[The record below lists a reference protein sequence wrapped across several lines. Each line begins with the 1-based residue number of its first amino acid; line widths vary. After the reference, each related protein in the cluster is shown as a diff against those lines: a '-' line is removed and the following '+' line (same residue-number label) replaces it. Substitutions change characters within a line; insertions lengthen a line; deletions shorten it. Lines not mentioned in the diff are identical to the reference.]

1 MMHVMKGLN
10 IRDRLLLAALLPVV
24 LVSATLVSITLYDR
38 VSAMEVEHQRQLRL
52 AARQLAAAASHG
64 LSTARR
70 DLLMAAA
77 IDAIGQDDLSAVAVL
92 DLNGE
97 LLAVAGELSVP
108 VQPFAPGREGRLA
121 DRRAQADVLVQ
132 PVWSDRRSPTG
143 EIETIPNRVGRAP
156 VLLGHVVLDFPRAA
170 AVQRRTDA
178 VLADVAVG
186 LAGLLVGA
194 LLALWLARGIVV
206 PLLRMSRMVARIQLG
221 DLSARSPELAS
232 GPLGTLQHGLNQMVR
247 SLESGRDELQQ
258 RVAEATQRLREQM
271 DQAEQATLAK
281 SRFLAAAT
289 HDLRQPTHALG
300 LFVERLRQLPHEGE
314 SGQLISNLEA
324 SVRSMQDL
332 LDALLDISRLNANAV
347 PAEIRP
353 FALND
358 LFDKLRISAGPGAR
372 AKGLRLRI
380 RPTQVWLLSDA
391 GQLHRILQNLVAN
404 AMAYTPRGTVLLS
417 CRPVRGGGMARI
429 QVWDS
434 GVGIAPE
441 HHEAVFKDYFQ
452 VANPAR
458 DNSKGLGL
466 GLHIVDLIANL
477 LGLSVQLRSNLGCG
491 SRFTMD
497 VPLALTSPD
506 QPDLVD
512 SIAADPSLLSISPLP
527 KHRMVLV
534 LEDDRLSREAVG
546 SLLLSWG
553 FSVRT
558 ADTLAVAL
566 QQIEDEGPPDLV
578 VSDYRLAEW
587 VNGIDAV
594 LQLRAAANRPIPACL
609 MSGTSTPALVQAARE
624 VGLTLLQKPVRPAKL
639 RSLLRRLLAT
649 PGQDQGSGED
659 EDAV

>member
-1 MMHVMKGLN
+1 MHVMKGLN

-24 LVSATLVSITLYDR
+24 LVSTTLVSITLYDR
-38 VSAMEVEHQRQLRL
+38 VSGMESEHQRQLRL
-52 AARQLAAAASHG
+52 AARQLAAATSQG
-64 LSTARR
+64 LSPVRR

-77 IDAIGQDDLSAVAVL
+77 IDAFGQADLSAVVVL

-97 LLAVAGELSVP
+97 RLAAAGELSVP
-108 VQPFAPGREGRLA
+108 VQAFESGVEGRL
-121 DRRAQADVLVQ
+121 DDPRAQADVLVQ
-132 PVWSDRRSPTG
+132 PVWSDRCSPTG
-143 EIETIPNRVGRAP
+143 EPETIANRVVMAP
-156 VLLGHVVLDFPRAA
+156 VLLGHVLLDFPRAA
-170 AVQRRTDA
+170 AVRRRTDA
-178 VLADVAVG
+178 VLAEVAVG
-186 LAGLLVGA
+186 LAGLLLGG
-194 LLALWLARGIVV
+194 LLALWLARGIVG
-206 PLLRMSRMVARIQLG
+206 PLLRMSHMVARIQLG
-221 DLSARSPELAS
+221 DLSARNPELGS
-232 GPLGTLQHGLNQMVR
+232 GPLGTLQQGLNQMAR
-247 SLESGRDELQQ
+247 SLAAGRDELQQ
-258 RVAEATQRLREQM
+258 RIAEATRSLRAKTEE
-271 DQAEQATLAK
+271 AEQAALAK
-281 SRFLAAAT
+281 SHFLAAAT

-314 SGQLISNLEA
+314 AGQLIGHLEA

-347 PAEIRP
+347 PTDIRP

-358 LFDKLRISAGPGAR
+358 LFDKLRIAAGPVAR

-380 RPTQVWLLSDA
+380 RPTQVWLRSDA

-404 AMAYTPRGTVLLS
+404 AMAYTPSGTVLLS

-434 GVGIAPE
+434 GLGIAPE

-452 VANPAR
+452 VANPVR
-458 DNSKGLGL
+458 ENSMGQGL
-466 GLHIVDLIANL
+466 GLHIVALIASL

-491 SRFTMD
+491 SRFTID
-497 VPLALTSPD
+497 VPLAPTPAD
-506 QPDLVD
+506 QPGRVEP
-512 SIAADPSLLSISPLP
+512 AAAELPLP
-527 KHRMVLV
+527 LPQHRMVLV

-546 SLLLSWG
+546 SLLQSWG

-566 QQIEDEGPPDLV
+566 QQMEDEGPPDLV

-594 LQLRAAANRPIPACL
+594 RQLRAAANRPIPACL

-639 RSLLRRLLAT
+639 RSLLRRLLES
-649 PGQDQGSGED
+649 PGQDQGGED

>member
-1 MMHVMKGLN
+1 MHVMKGLN

-24 LVSATLVSITLYDR
+24 LVSTTLVSITLYDR
-38 VSAMEVEHQRQLRL
+38 VSDMESEHQRQLRL
-52 AARQLAAAASHG
+52 AARQLAAATSQG
-64 LSTARR
+64 LSPVRR

-77 IDAIGQDDLSAVAVL
+77 IDAIGQADLSAVAVL
-92 DLNGE
+92 GLNGE
-97 LLAVAGELSVP
+97 LLATAGQLSVP
-108 VQPFAPGREGRLA
+108 VLAFESGIEGRLE
-121 DRRAQADVLVQ
+121 DPRAQADVLVQ

-143 EIETIPNRVGRAP
+143 EPETISNRVVMAP
-156 VLLGHVVLDFPRAA
+156 VLLGHVLLDFPRAA

-178 VLADVAVG
+178 VLAEVAVG
-186 LAGLLVGA
+186 LAGLMLGG
-194 LLALWLARGIVV
+194 LLALWLARGIVG
-206 PLLRMSRMVARIQLG
+206 PLLRMSQMVARIQQG
-221 DLSARSPELAS
+221 DLSARNPELAS
-232 GPLGTLQHGLNQMVR
+232 GPLGTLQQGLNQMAR
-247 SLESGRDELQQ
+247 SLASGRDELQQ
-258 RVAEATQRLREQM
+258 RIAEATHSLRAKTEE
-271 DQAEQATLAK
+271 AEQATLAK

-314 SGQLISNLEA
+314 AGQLIGNLEA

-347 PAEIRP
+347 PTDIRP

-358 LFDKLRISAGPGAR
+358 LFDKLRIAAGPVAR

-380 RPTQVWLLSDA
+380 RPTPVWLRSDA

-404 AMAYTPRGTVLLS
+404 AMAYTASGTVLLS
-417 CRPVRGGGMARI
+417 CRPVRGGDMARI

-441 HHEAVFKDYFQ
+441 HHAAVFKDYFQ
-452 VANPAR
+452 VANPVR
-458 DNSKGLGL
+458 DNSMGQGL
-466 GLHIVDLIANL
+466 GLHIVDLIASL

-491 SRFTMD
+491 SRFTID
-497 VPLALTSPD
+497 VPLAPTPAD
-506 QPDLVD
+506 QPGRVE
-512 SIAADPSLLSISPLP
+512 AAVAELPLP
-527 KHRMVLV
+527 PTLPPHRMVLV

-546 SLLLSWG
+546 SLLMSWG

-566 QQIEDEGPPDLV
+566 QQMEDEGPPDLV

-594 LQLRAAANRPIPACL
+594 RQLRAAANRPIPACL

-639 RSLLRRLLAT
+639 RSLLRRLLES
-649 PGQDQGSGED
+649 PGQDQDGGED